1 MIGFASLLHSN
12 IMNDTATQS
21 QESGTRFPLWLRWV
35 LAGPVTL
42 IIAIAIMASSS
53 TIGGGETPSFNAI
66 AFAAISFPAFWG
78 ALFFYYLLEEKPIR
92 AGLVTLALV
101 AANATILYSTFTG

>member
-1 MIGFASLLHSN
+1 MAN
-12 IMNDTATQS
+12 ATQS
-21 QESGTRFPLWLRWV
+21 RNVGARFPLWLRWV

-78 ALFFYYLLEEKPIR
+78 ALFFYYLLEERPIR
-92 AGLVTLALV
+92 AMAVTLALL
-101 AANATILYSTFTG
+101 AANGAILYSTFTG